1 MKRMVFSSVFEAD
14 FAEITA
20 QLAAEATPEVSM
32 RWEKAIIRLVGLLRK
47 FPELGRLRRD
57 LLPAG
62 IRTFRV
68 KEFPDFI
75 VFYRT
80 TANEIIF
87 LRVRYG
93 GMDLTKMF
101 AEK

>member
-20 QLAAEATPEVSM
+20 QLAAEASLGVSI
-32 RWEKAIIRLVGLLRK
+32 RWENAVIRLVGLLRK
-47 FPELGRLRRD
+47 HPELGRVRRD
-57 LLPAG
+57 LHSAG
-62 IRTFRV
+62 IRTIGV
-68 KEFPDFI
+68 KEFPNFL

-80 TANEIIF
+80 TADEIIF
-87 LRVRYG
+87 LRVRFG

-101 AEK
+101 PEE

>member
-1 MKRMVFSSVFEAD
+1 MRRMVFSSVFEAD

-20 QLAAEATPEVSM
+20 QFAVEASPEISL
-32 RWEKAIIRLVGLLRK
+32 RWEKAVVRLVGRLQK
-47 FPELGRLRRD
+47 FPELGRIRRD
-57 LLPAG
+57 LHPAG
-62 IRTFRV
+62 IRTFGV
-68 KEFPDFI
+68 KEFSKFL

-80 TANEIIF
+80 TADGIIF

-101 AEK
+101 AKE

>member
-14 FAEITA
+14 FAEIAA
-20 QLAAEATPEVSM
+20 QFAAEASPEVSL
-32 RWEKAIIRLVGLLRK
+32 RWEKAVIRLVGLLQK

-57 LLPAG
+57 LQPAG
-62 IRTFRV
+62 IRTFGV
-68 KEFPDFI
+68 KEFSNFL

-80 TANEIIF
+80 TANEIVF

-101 AEK
+101 AEE

>member
-20 QLAAEATPEVSM
+20 QFAVEASTEVSM
-32 RWEKAIIRLVGLLRK
+32 SWEAAIIQLVGLLQK
-47 FPELGRLRRD
+47 FPELGRVRRD
-57 LLPAG
+57 LHPAG
-62 IRTFRV
+62 IRSFWV
-68 KEFPDFI
+68 KEFPNFL

-80 TANEIIF
+80 TTNEIIF

-101 AEK
+101 AEQ

>member
-20 QLAAEATPEVSM
+20 QFAVEASPEISM
-32 RWEKAIIRLVGLLRK
+32 RWEAAIIRLVGLLQK
-47 FPELGRLRRD
+47 FPELGRLRSD
-57 LLPAG
+57 LHPAG
-62 IRTFRV
+62 IRSFWV
-68 KEFPDFI
+68 KEFSNFL

-80 TANEIIF
+80 TADEVIF
-87 LRVRYG
+87 LRVRFG

-101 AEK
+101 AEE

>member
-1 MKRMVFSSVFEAD
+1 MKRVVFSSVFEAD

-20 QLAAEATPEVSM
+20 LFAIEASPAASL
-32 RWEKAIIRLVGLLRK
+32 RWENSIIRLVGLLRK
-47 FPELGRLRRD
+47 FPELGRVRRD
-57 LLPAG
+57 LHPAG
-62 IRTFRV
+62 IRTFGV
-68 KEFPDFI
+68 KEFPDFL

-93 GMDLTKMF
+93 GMDLTRMF
-101 AEK
+101 AEE